1 MRRPVSRRATTKGVA
16 IEAHGITAAEA
27 PSVSL
32 ARNGNFLLLWTGQF
46 ISQLGDRLAMVALPW
61 LVYTSTGSALS
72 TGLVFALYTLP
83 YVLFGAF
90 AGVLIDR
97 FDKRLVMIASDVART
112 GLVILVPLAATWSLP
127 AVYVLSFLIASAA
140 VFFDPCKLA
149 ILPDLVSRDRL
160 LRANSLLATGENL
173 TEIVGYTLAG
183 FTLATIST
191 TSAFRIDAATFAV
204 SAVSL
209 ALIRYRA
216 PAREAAQR
224 MAGSFRRELREGL
237 DFLMHHRGLRTNTI
251 MVIGCVAGLGA
262 AYPLTFLFAVNV
274 LDAGTGAFGVF
285 EAVIGLGYL
294 IGSLALATLAT
305 RIPKGRAMTIG
316 LVVMGASLALV
327 AAAGGVVVACIP
339 FAVLGLAN
347 AAALIAI
354 DTYLQ
359 DVVPEQL
366 RGRVFGTRFTLTQ
379 GVYALS
385 VLLGGALATVVD
397 VRILFIV
404 CGLLIALPALAGL
417 FVRDI
422 REA

>member
-1 MRRPVSRRATTKGVA
+1 M
-16 IEAHGITAAEA
+16 
-27 PSVSL
+27 
-32 ARNGNFLLLWTGQF
+32 LLWTGQF

-61 LVYTSTGSALS
+61 LVYRSTGSALS
-72 TGLVFALYTLP
+72 TGVVFALYTLP

-97 FDKRLVMIASDVART
+97 FDKRLVMIASDVARVA
-112 GLVILVPLAATWSLP
+112 LVLLVPLAAAWSLP
-127 AVYVLSFLIASAA
+127 AVYALSFLIASAA

-183 FTLATIST
+183 FTLAYIST
-191 TSAFRIDAATFAV
+191 TSAFRIDAASFAV
-204 SAVSL
+204 SAATL

-216 PAREAAQR
+216 PARSAAEKAAR
-224 MAGSFRRELREGL
+224 SFRRELHEGL
-237 DFLMHHRGLRTNTI
+237 VFLVHHRGLLMNTV

-262 AYPLTFLFAVNV
+262 SYPLTFLLAVKV
-274 LDAGTGAFGVF
+274 LDAGTAGFGVF
-285 EAVIGLGYL
+285 EATIALGYL
-294 IGSLALATLAT
+294 VGSIALAALAS
-305 RIPKGRAMTIG
+305 RVRKGRAMTIG
-316 LVVMGASLALV
+316 LTVMGASLALV
-327 AAAGGVVVACIP
+327 AAAGGVVQACIP

-347 AAALIAI
+347 AAALIAV

-359 DVVPEQL
+359 DLVPEHL

-385 VLLGGALATVVD
+385 VLVGAALATVVD
-397 VRILFIV
+397 VRVLFIV
-404 CGLLIALPALAGL
+404 AGLLIALPALAGL
-417 FVRDI
+417 LVREI